1 MNLKEGQ
8 LTFDKLQIK
17 DDFYQGD
24 IEFDWKCLCNK
35 VLFV

>member
-24 IEFDWKCLCNK
+24 IEFD
-35 VLFV
+35 